1 MTYKLQPL
9 TDRDK
14 DPTTDVRAILTDE
27 FGGTVRIIVDDHCYV
42 LQQSVADGPEYKWI
56 SVTHWFREAA
66 RELHVLMELEV
77 MGACGDLQAA
87 QAVVYEAEQRLVDEA
102 AKVVSRRSGRKSPR
116 HAFEI
121 SLGDK

>member
-27 FGGTVRIIVDDHCYV
+27 YGGTVRIIVDDHCYV
-42 LQQSVADGPEYKWI
+42 LQQLVPDGPGYKWI
-56 SVTHWFREAA
+56 NVTHWFREAA

-77 MGACGDLQAA
+77 LGTVGDLQSA
-87 QAVVYEAEQRLVDEA
+87 QNVVYEAEQRLVDEA
-102 AKVVSRRSGRKSPR
+102 AKVVSRRTGKP
-116 HAFEI
+116 FKI
-121 SLGDK
+121 SLGEVK